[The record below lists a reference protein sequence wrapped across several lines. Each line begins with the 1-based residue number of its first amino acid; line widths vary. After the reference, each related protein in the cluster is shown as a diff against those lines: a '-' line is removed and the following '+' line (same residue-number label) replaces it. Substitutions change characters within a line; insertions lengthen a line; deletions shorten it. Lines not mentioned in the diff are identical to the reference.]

1 MRIGMLADVYKPH
14 ISGVTHYISQNKKA
28 LEQWRHKVYVFTLG
42 NESFEDDELYVVRSP
57 AIPLAD
63 TGYNLG
69 FRYSRL
75 AQRKL
80 ASMDVAHVHHPFIS
94 GQLAIRYCRRRNI
107 PVVFTN
113 HTRYDLYAQAYLPMM
128 PGALSESFLQVYM
141 PNFCAA
147 CDMVIAPSAGLVKV
161 LRSFGVESPVEVI
174 PNGIDL
180 APFQTVA
187 EAHARAELG
196 LADRDRVLIY
206 VGRLAPEK
214 NLTFLM
220 RAFVGAQSAVENLH
234 LLLVGDGP
242 EADNLRDR
250 AALAGV
256 GDRVHFLGAVPYETV
271 PGLLKLADAFVTASL
286 TEVHPLSLIEALTAG
301 LPALGIASPGIE
313 DTIID
318 GANGFLCPNDIAAFT
333 GKLTRL
339 MLDDELRRRFA
350 AGAAASA
357 AQYDVR
363 ITAAALL
370 ACYERVIEARPRQP
384 ARPDLGQQLRDLLT

>member
-14 ISGVTHYISQNKKA
+14 ISGVTHYISQNKRA

-57 AIPLAD
+57 AIPLSD

-94 GQLAIRYCRRRNI
+94 GQLAIRYCRRRNM

-161 LRSFGVESPVEVI
+161 LQSFGVESPVEVI

-187 EAHARAELG
+187 EARARAELG
-196 LADRDRVLIY
+196 LADHDRVLIY

-256 GDRVHFLGAVPYETV
+256 SDRVHFLGAVPYEAV

-286 TEVHPLSLIEALTAG
+286 TEVHPLSLIEALAAG
-301 LPALGIASPGIE
+301 LPALGIVSPGIE
-313 DTIID
+313 DTIVD

-339 MLDDELRRRFA
+339 MLDDELRCRFA
-350 AGAAASA
+350 AGAAAAA
-357 AQYDVR
+357 AQCGAG

-370 ACYERVIEARPRQP
+370 ACYERVIEARLRQP

>member
-1 MRIGMLADVYKPH
+1 MLADVYKPH

-28 LEQWRHKVYVFTLG
+28 LEKWRHKVYVFTLG

-161 LRSFGVESPVEVI
+161 LRSFGVESPV
-174 PNGIDL
+174 
-180 APFQTVA
+180 
-187 EAHARAELG
+187 
-196 LADRDRVLIY
+196 
-206 VGRLAPEK
+206 
-214 NLTFLM
+214 
-220 RAFVGAQSAVENLH
+220 
-234 LLLVGDGP
+234 
-242 EADNLRDR
+242 
-250 AALAGV
+250 
-256 GDRVHFLGAVPYETV
+256 
-271 PGLLKLADAFVTASL
+271 
-286 TEVHPLSLIEALTAG
+286 
-301 LPALGIASPGIE
+301 
-313 DTIID
+313 
-318 GANGFLCPNDIAAFT
+318 
-333 GKLTRL
+333 
-339 MLDDELRRRFA
+339 
-350 AGAAASA
+350 
-357 AQYDVR
+357 
-363 ITAAALL
+363 
-370 ACYERVIEARPRQP
+370 
-384 ARPDLGQQLRDLLT
+384 

>member
-42 NESFEDDELYVVRSP
+42 NESFEDDELYIVRSP

-75 AQRKL
+75 AQRRL

-147 CDMVIAPSAGLVKV
+147 CDLVIAPSAGLVKV

-220 RAFVGAQSAVENLH
+220 RAFVGAQSAVEHLH

-256 GDRVHFLGAVPYETV
+256 GDRVHFLGAVPYEMV
-271 PGLLKLADAFVTASL
+271 PGLLQLADAFVTASL

>member
-1 MRIGMLADVYKPH
+1 MLADVYKPH

-42 NESFEDDELYVVRSP
+42 NESFEDDELYIVRSP

-75 AQRKL
+75 AQRRL

-147 CDMVIAPSAGLVKV
+147 CDLVIAPSAGLVKV

>member
-14 ISGVTHYISQNKKA
+14 ISGVTHYISQNKRA

-57 AIPLAD
+57 AIPLSD

-147 CDMVIAPSAGLVKV
+147 CDLVIAPSAGLVRV
-161 LRSFGVESPVEVI
+161 LQSFGVESPVEVI

-187 EAHARAELG
+187 EARARAELG

-220 RAFVGAQSAVENLH
+220 RAFVSAQSAVENLH

-256 GDRVHFLGAVPYETV
+256 GDRVHFLGAVPYEAV

-286 TEVHPLSLIEALTAG
+286 TEVHPLSLIEALAAG
-301 LPALGIASPGIE
+301 LPALGIVSPGIE
-313 DTIID
+313 DTIVD
-318 GANGFLCPNDIAAFT
+318 GANGFLCSNDIAAFT

-339 MLDDELRRRFA
+339 MLDDELRCRFA

-370 ACYERVIEARPRQP
+370 ACYERVIEARLRQP